1 MNPFAW
7 LRSLYD
13 WTMKMAAH
21 PHAMWWLALIAF
33 CESSFFPIPQDVMMI
48 PMILA
53 ARDKA
58 FKIALVATV
67 ASVTGGAAGY
77 AIGAGLY
84 ETIGQS
90 IIGFYGY
97 AEKYATFQ
105 GWYQQWG
112 EWIVA
117 AGAFTPIP
125 FKVITIASGAA
136 EMDLTNFLA
145 VSTLG
150 RGARFFALAVLL
162 WYFGAPIR
170 RLIEER
176 FGLITSLFF
185 ALVIGGFAA
194 LKFAG

>member
-1 MNPFAW
+1 MNPFTW

-13 WTMKMAAH
+13 WTMRMAAH

-33 CESSFFPIPQDVMMI
+33 CESSFFPIPQDLMMI

-53 ARDKA
+53 ARERA
-58 FKIALVATV
+58 FRIALVATI
-67 ASVTGGAAGY
+67 ASVAGGMAGY

-84 ETIGQS
+84 ETVGQP
-90 IIGFYGY
+90 IIAFYGY
-97 AEKYATFQ
+97 AEKYAVFQ
-105 GWYQQWG
+105 GWYHEWG
-112 EWIVA
+112 AWIVA

-136 EMDLTNFLA
+136 EMDFSTFAIISA
-145 VSTLG
+145 VG
-150 RGARFFALAVLL
+150 RGARFFIIAALL
-162 WYFGAPIR
+162 WHFGAPIR

-176 FGLITSLFF
+176 FGLMSALFF
-185 ALVIGGFAA
+185 ALLIGGFAA